1 MPMHAARGGR
11 PEGKSK
17 GKQRNKFSMSLSR
30 THIIFV
36 TIVAIAFLAAFSLIW
51 IGFNRERQSESGD
64 LVSERI
70 STPLPENSVLVT
82 VASSN
87 TKENWLDQVVTR
99 FNAANATTAA
109 GERIIVE
116 VSHVTS
122 GGSMNAIL
130 EGRSQPA
137 AWSPGDSSWV
147 DQLNDNWRLRTNKPL
162 AAGTCLPT
170 IYAPMGFAMWRPM
183 AQALGWPDQPIGW
196 ETMVELAA
204 APEGWARYGRPEWGQ
219 FRFGHTH
226 PGYAN
231 SGLLSMTT
239 FVYGI
244 LGSSD
249 PIQAAQVYD
258 PAVEAALR
266 ALQQNTSAYGRQSP
280 ALLDVMTRQGPSY
293 LHAAAVPEAD
303 VIRFNLERAGELR
316 FPLVFIFPS
325 GGTIWAEHPY
335 CVLDNADWVSEAQ
348 AEGAAIFRDYLLAPD
363 QQRLAI
369 SNYLRP
375 LDSSIALHAPMDL
388 ENGTDPRVT
397 TAQIP
402 ALPSPDARVSEA
414 VIDLFLITKRKATVL
429 IVLDISGSM
438 RGEFIKTATS
448 ATAEFLRRLHPED
461 TVGVMLFNQEVTML
475 AEPQRVGDVVEV
487 LAERVNGVV
496 AEGNTALYD
505 AVCQATAQVETLRR
519 QDVAQGESRLY
530 GIVLLSD
537 GEDTV
542 GRPSQ
547 AQMMATCL
555 PTNAEADGVKIF
567 PIAFGSAADA
577 NVLSRIA
584 SVTGGRL
591 FNANPESISNVY
603 ISISAEQ

>member
-1 MPMHAARGGR
+1 MG
-11 PEGKSK
+11 
-17 GKQRNKFSMSLSR
+17 NMSPTR
-30 THIIFV
+30 THFV
-36 TIVAIAFLAAFSLIW
+36 FVSIVAIACLAASSLIYL
-51 IGFNRERQSESGD
+51 GFSRNSQSDNEEALAG
-64 LVSERI
+64 RRN
-70 STPLPENSVLVT
+70 TPLPANSVLVT

-87 TKENWLDQVVTR
+87 TKENWLNEVVAR
-99 FNAANATTAA
+99 FNAANLTTSA
-109 GERIIVE
+109 GERIIVQ

-130 EGRSQPA
+130 EDRSQPV

-147 DQLNDNWRLRTNKPL
+147 DQINDNWRLRTNKPL
-162 AAGTCLPT
+162 ASEACPPT
-170 IYAPMGFAMWRPM
+170 IYAPLGFAMWQPM

-196 ETMVELAA
+196 DTMVELAA
-204 APEGWARYGRPEWGQ
+204 APEGWTRYGRPEWGQ

-231 SGLLSMTT
+231 SGLLSITT

-244 LGSSD
+244 LGTSD
-249 PIQAAQVYD
+249 PLQATQVYD
-258 PAVEAALR
+258 PVVEAALR
-266 ALQQNTSAYGRQSP
+266 SLQQNTSAYGRQSP

-303 VIRFNLERAGELR
+303 VVRFNVERGSELR
-316 FPLVFIFPS
+316 FPLAFIFPS

-335 CVLDNADWVSEAQ
+335 CILDNAEWVSEGQKEA
-348 AEGAAIFRDYLLAPD
+348 AAIFRDYLLAPD

-375 LDSSIALHAPMDL
+375 LDNRIALHAPMDL
-388 ENGTDPRVT
+388 EHGTDPRVT
-397 TAQIP
+397 TAQVP

-414 VIDLFLITKRKATVL
+414 VIDLFLLTKRKATVL

-448 ATAEFLRRLHPED
+448 STIEFLRRLHPED
-461 TVGVMLFNQEVTML
+461 KVGVMVFNQDVSML
-475 AEPQRVGDVVEV
+475 AQPERVGDVVETM
-487 LAERVNGVV
+487 AERVDGVV
-496 AEGNTALYD
+496 ASGSTALYD
-505 AVCQATAQVETLRR
+505 AVCQATALVEAQR
-519 QDVAQGESRLY
+519 QEDVKQGESRLY

-542 GRPSQ
+542 GRPSRV
-547 AQMMATCL
+547 QMFASCL
-555 PTNAEADGVKIF
+555 PTDAEADGVKIY

-577 NVLSRIA
+577 QVLSRIA
-584 SVTGGRL
+584 TVTGGRL
-591 FNANPESISNVY
+591 FSADPESISNVY
-603 ISISAEQ
+603 VSISAEQ